1 MAAAN
6 AVIDVN
12 RQRLKTAHPIR
23 IDARRR
29 REPPGGRWQRLD
41 PLAGGRGQVL
51 AVPPDAIGQAA
62 VVMAEVERLAALDPS
77 ADGSDIALLA
87 RNRATLELI
96 RAWCENA
103 GIACAVGEGEQN
115 GGPSLHQVRE
125 GCHLADFLRGKA
137 NRLLRCGT
145 LARWFAARHRAAIS
159 GNPWCSFSANSSTKS
174 KRAGAIRPCR
184 PVWPARRCMNSA
196 TKRGMPSAAG

>member
-1 MAAAN
+1 M
-6 AVIDVN
+6 
-12 RQRLKTAHPIR
+12 
-23 IDARRR
+23 
-29 REPPGGRWQRLD
+29 
-41 PLAGGRGQVL
+41 
-51 AVPPDAIGQAA
+51 PPDAIGQAA

-137 NRLLRCGT
+137 NHLLRCGT
-145 LARWFAARHRAAIS
+145 LARLFAARHRAAI
-159 GNPWCSFSANSSTKS
+159 GDNWLRADDEERRLYYVAMRRERGRRWRSA
-174 KRAGAIRPCR
+174 RPT
-184 PVWPARRCMNSA
+184 A
-196 TKRGMPSAAG
+196 TATLSR

>member
-29 REPPGGRWQRLD
+29 REPPAGRWQRLD
-41 PLAGGRGQVL
+41 PLAGGRVQVL

-87 RNRATLELI
+87 RNRARLEPI

-103 GIACAVGEGEQN
+103 GIACAAGEGEQN

-145 LARWFAARHRAAIS
+145 LARW
-159 GNPWCSFSANSSTKS
+159 
-174 KRAGAIRPCR
+174 RAGSPPAI
-184 PVWPARRCMNSA
+184 AR
-196 TKRGMPSAAG
+196 